1 MTSITS
7 SGLASGLDVNSIVTQ
22 LMTIERQPLVT
33 MQKEET
39 AINAKISSFGK
50 IQSALSTLRTKA
62 AAFTS
67 SSLWGKTSTTLS
79 DSTVATA
86 TPILGKTGAV
96 GAYTLQVNALAA
108 AQSTSSQAF
117 SASTDT
123 LSEGSLVIE
132 LGSWT
137 GGTPATGFTPKS
149 GSSAVT
155 VSIGAGETSLDK
167 IRDKINAAN
176 AGVTAG
182 LVTDASGV
190 RLTLRSSATGEENAF
205 RVTAIETSDDG
216 VASTGLSALAY
227 DATAASPMT
236 RNQAARNAQAVINGL
251 TVTSASNTLD
261 TVVEGVSIKLN
272 KTTTSAVDMTVASDP
287 GDVKTAIQDFV
298 TAYNSLN
305 DTIRSETKYD
315 AATKTSG
322 KLQGDR
328 TALDVQG
335 KLRSQVAQAFTGSGS
350 GSLTLLSDIGI
361 SVTST
366 GGLEIKT
373 SKLDS
378 ALATNPEQVKTLL
391 SGGDESTTGFTGFMT
406 RFRKIADQVQGTDGA
421 LDSRTTGLRSQLKRN
436 AARQDAFELR
446 MTGVEARMRAQYNSL
461 DQRMTG
467 INSMSSAVSLM
478 IQSMYSSS

>member
-1 MTSITS
+1 MASITA

-50 IQSALSTLRTKA
+50 IESALSTLRTKS

-67 SSLWGKTSTTLS
+67 SSMWGKTSTTLS
-79 DSTVATA
+79 DPTIATA
-86 TPILGKTGAV
+86 TPILGKNGAS
-96 GAYTLQVNALAA
+96 GSYSLQVDALAA
-108 AQSTSSQAF
+108 AQSTSSRAF

-123 LSEGSLVIE
+123 LSEGSLTIE
-132 LGSWT
+132 LGRWT
-137 GGTPATGFTPKS
+137 GGAPATGFTPKS

-155 VSIGAGETSLDK
+155 ISIGAGETSLDK

-190 RLTLRSSATGEENAF
+190 RLTLRSASTGEENAF
-205 RVTAIETSDDG
+205 RVQASESSDDG
-216 VASTGLSALAY
+216 VDGTGLSALAY
-227 DATAASPMT
+227 DAAGTSSMT

-272 KTTTSAVDMTVASDP
+272 KTTTSAIDMTVASDP
-287 GDVKTAIQDFV
+287 GDVKTALQEFV

-305 DTIRSETKYD
+305 DLIRSESKYD
-315 AATKTSG
+315 AATKTGG

-328 TALDVQG
+328 TVWDIQG
-335 KLRSQVAQAFTGSGS
+335 KIRSQVIQPFTGAGS
-350 GSLTLLSDIGI
+350 GSLGTLSDIGI

-366 GGLEIKT
+366 GGLEVKA
-373 SKLDS
+373 SKLDA
-378 ALATNPEQVKTLL
+378 ALATNPAQVKALL
-391 SGGDESTTGFTGFMT
+391 SGGDESSIGSTGLMT
-406 RFRKIADQVQGTDGA
+406 RFRKIADQIQGADGA
-421 LDSRTTGLRSQLKRN
+421 LESRTTGLRSQLKRN
-436 AARQDAFELR
+436 SDRQGAFELR
-446 MTGVEARMRAQYNSL
+446 MTTVEARMRAQYGSL
-461 DQRMTG
+461 DQRMSG
-467 INSMSSAVSLM
+467 INSMSNAVSLM
-478 IQSMYSSS
+478 IQSMYSN